1 MFKRAKSS
9 TQLLKNGT
17 WQHLWNVTSTFV
29 LIKVVSKTKWMMV
42 KQQQKKVCKKYATQI
57 WSHSSQAF
65 CKKSCFVSRLVQFK
79 FSCHVVIKSSQ

>member
-17 WQHLWNVTSTFV
+17 WQHLWNVVLLFV

-42 KQQQKKVCKKYATQI
+42 KRQQKKVCKKNMPPRSGHIPVKLFVKRVVVCQD
-57 WSHSSQAF
+57 WSNLSF
-65 CKKSCFVSRLVQFK
+65 
-79 FSCHVVIKSSQ
+79 HVT

>member
-17 WQHLWNVTSTFV
+17 WQHLWNVVLLFV

-42 KQQQKKVCKKYATQI
+42 KQQQKKVCKKICHPDLVTFQ
-57 WSHSSQAF
+57 SSF
-65 CKKSCFVSRLVQFK
+65 L
-79 FSCHVVIKSSQ
+79 

>member
-17 WQHLWNVTSTFV
+17 WQHLWNVVLLFV

-42 KQQQKKVCKKYATQI
+42 KQQQKK
-57 WSHSSQAF
+57 S
-65 CKKSCFVSRLVQFK
+65 L
-79 FSCHVVIKSSQ
+79 